1 MKQLSSYFLIVNMLK
16 LFGGIVHIATGLTP
30 PKSISHML
38 GHWLTG
44 INKKDRLLIF
54 VGAALIGA
62 IWCTRND
69 LIFRKNRLPLLCRL
83 FSEKHIGCDFGPYCS
98 LRKGRRSVWQAKR

>member
-1 MKQLSSYFLIVNMLK
+1 
-16 LFGGIVHIATGLTP
+16 
-30 PKSISHML
+30 ML

-83 FSEKHIGCDFGPYCS
+83 FSEEHIGCDFGPYCS
-98 LRKGRRSVWQAKR
+98 MRNQGRLSVWQAKRSRSSLWISSQKMDGEAIREFAFDYFL

>member
-1 MKQLSSYFLIVNMLK
+1 M
-16 LFGGIVHIATGLTP
+16 ATGLTP

-54 VGAALIGA
+54 VGAIALIWD

-69 LIFRKNRLPLLCRL
+69 LIFEKKTCYL
-83 FSEKHIGCDFGPYCS
+83 FCAGYF
-98 LRKGRRSVWQAKR
+98 RRTILVPSAT

>member
-1 MKQLSSYFLIVNMLK
+1 M
-16 LFGGIVHIATGLTP
+16 ATGLTP

-69 LIFRKNRLPLLCRL
+69 LIFERKTGYLIYAGY
-83 FSEKHIGCDFGPYCS
+83 FQ
-98 LRKGRRSVWQAKR
+98 RSILAAILVPSAT

>member
-1 MKQLSSYFLIVNMLK
+1 MKQLSTYFLIVNMLK
-16 LFGGIVHIATGLTP
+16 LFGVLVHIATGLTP

-69 LIFRKNRLPLLCRL
+69 LA
-83 FSEKHIGCDFGPYCS
+83 
-98 LRKGRRSVWQAKR
+98 LRKIGYLFYACYFQGKQNVRGHRFGNLRQQ

>member
-1 MKQLSSYFLIVNMLK
+1 
-16 LFGGIVHIATGLTP
+16 
-30 PKSISHML
+30 ML

-54 VGAALIGA
+54 VGATALIWA

-69 LIFRKNRLPLLCRL
+69 LIFEKNINYL
-83 FSEKHIGCDFGPYCS
+83 FYTGYFQ
-98 LRKGRRSVWQAKR
+98 RSILAAILVPTAAA